1 MLGTLIKLAGGAE
14 WVLCR
19 LLAVEIKALALVNW
33 LRDKRAELV

>member
-14 WVLCR
+14 WVSAR
-19 LLAVEIKALALVNW
+19 LLVVEIKALVLVNW